1 MHTSEL
7 VKGDCPSTR
16 KQSHRSRASIPR
28 SPLTRRTR
36 TPRVPVHVPQALLVC
51 RYFGGGAWMCQLPP
65 PRNAASATSKLS
77 NRRASDHDAFA
88 TDIPRSETP
97 RTMTRRLVK
106 SSLRAIYARL
116 SCALWAGLEAGCLPS
131 TARTILSGE
140 FSSRENSSIVELSNS
155 FEIGGKDRF
164 VLSTKI

>member
-65 PRNAASATSKLS
+65 PRAAASATSKLS

-106 SSLRAIYARL
+106 SSLRVIYARL
-116 SCALWAGLEAGCLPS
+116 FVCVMGWVGGWLSAEHGS
-131 TARTILSGE
+131 DDSFFSGE
-140 FSSRENSSIVELSNS
+140 LFSRG
-155 FEIGGKDRF
+155 FKHR
-164 VLSTKI
+164 